1 MAALT
6 NLFDGQ
12 NEKKERIFSFIR
24 RKHYFINQQTR
35 LVRKAGSTFSL
46 TPIWLLH
53 APAQKKKKEKKKKS
67 RVRNSFCFLNPQTTA
82 RRACRESARSIF
94 MQRHCRTG
102 TDYWAGRRTTGA
114 PQKIAKSEGGKKKR
128 KKKEIKMAAVNQDP
142 IT

>member
-53 APAQKKKKEKKKKS
+53 APAQKKK
-67 RVRNSFCFLNPQTTA
+67 R
-82 RRACRESARSIF
+82 
-94 MQRHCRTG
+94 
-102 TDYWAGRRTTGA
+102 
-114 PQKIAKSEGGKKKR
+114 KR
-128 KKKEIKMAAVNQDP
+128 KKEENPACEILFVS
-142 IT
+142 